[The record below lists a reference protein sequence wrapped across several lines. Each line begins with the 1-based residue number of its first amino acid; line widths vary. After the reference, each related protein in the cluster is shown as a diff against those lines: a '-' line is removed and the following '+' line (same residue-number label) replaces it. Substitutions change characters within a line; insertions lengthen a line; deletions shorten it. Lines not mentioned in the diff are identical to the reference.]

1 MTKNSK
7 TNQIVKKKTN
17 IFATNIH
24 NSFQVSEANNDPFS
38 CSKHLIHVTSVVPW
52 NRPWKLPIHI

>member
-38 CSKHLIHVTSVVPW
+38 CSKHLIHVTSVVP
-52 NRPWKLPIHI
+52 